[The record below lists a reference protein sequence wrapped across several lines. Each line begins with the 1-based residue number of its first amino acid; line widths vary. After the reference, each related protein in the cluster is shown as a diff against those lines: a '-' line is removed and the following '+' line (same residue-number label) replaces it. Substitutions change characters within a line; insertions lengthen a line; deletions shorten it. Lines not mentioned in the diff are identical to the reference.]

1 MYDIIAG
8 IIDKNLAPLI
18 EQLAELET
26 QLEDMSRRQRGL
38 IRLGKVVKHGKGN
51 KTIQVKHGENVTPF
65 IKWFAACAG
74 DVSEYRL
81 PSINEQVVLLNFG
94 GGDNSSM
101 TIALIGIP
109 SDAFPLPSDNPDE
122 TLRVYPDKTA
132 VRYNHKEHKLTVEM
146 AQGSAQFI
154 VPDKVTFDTKLLHCT
169 GDIKADGEITDHTR
183 SMQDDRTIYNS
194 HTHPHGL
201 PNTSVP
207 NQSE

>member
-1 MYDIIAG
+1 MHDLIARV
-8 IIDKNLAPLI
+8 INKNLASVI
-18 EQLAELET
+18 EQLAKFET

-38 IRLGKVVKHGKGN
+38 IRLGKVVKHGKDN
-51 KTIQVKHGENVTPF
+51 KTIQVKHGENITPF

-74 DVSEYRL
+74 DISEYRL

-109 SDAFPLPSDNPDE
+109 SDSFPLPSDNPDE

-146 AQGSAQFI
+146 AKGEAHFI
-154 VPDKVTFDTKLLHCT
+154 VPDKVIFDTKQLYCT
-169 GDIKADGEITDHTR
+169 GDIKSDGEIEDHTR
-183 SMQDDRTIYNS
+183 SMQDDRAIHNI
-194 HTHPHGL
+194 HNHPHGL
-201 PNTSVP
+201 PNTGFP
-207 NQSE
+207 NQSK